1 MKNQWRFSVFL
12 HGATVGYCLQL
23 EMTQI
28 IFWKT
33 FTFVVLGSKQARN
46 EVFQVLWGIY
56 PWKFLIYVYEIDAL

>member
-12 HGATVGYCLQL
+12 HGVTAGYCLQL

-33 FTFVVLGSKQARN
+33 FTFVVLGSKRARN

-56 PWKFLIYVYEIDAL
+56 PWKFIDLCI